1 MVKTNTIIVIHLNIM
16 IKFDNIKRV
25 LAEFGNA
32 LSEQY
37 KEKLTEDDRIA
48 SGRLISSV
56 NSKVVVDNNTFIVEL
71 NLEEWWKFIEFG
83 TKPHMPPVNK
93 ILEWVKVKQI
103 LPTPMANGKLPTEQ
117 QLAWM
122 IAKKID
128 RVGTEGTPNLN
139 ETIDE
144 TVMDYEHIIE
154 EALDQDVMECFDEL
168 LLMLK

>member
-1 MVKTNTIIVIHLNIM
+1 M
-16 IKFDNIKRV
+16 IKFDNLQRV

-32 LSEQY
+32 LSERY

-56 NSKVVVDNNTFIVEL
+56 NSKVVVDNNEFIVEL
-71 NLEEWWKFIEFG
+71 NLEDWWKYIEFG
-83 TKPHMPPVNK
+83 TKPHFPPVSK
-93 ILEWVKVKQI
+93 ILEWVTVKRI

-128 RVGTEGTPNLN
+128 RVGTEGTPNLSDSL
-139 ETIDE
+139 DE
-144 TVMDYEHIIE
+144 MVMDYEAIIE
-154 EALDQDVMECFDEL
+154 EALDQDVLGCLDEL
-168 LLMLK
+168 LLMFA